1 MNLYQNKQES
11 KNPIG
16 MLSRKL
22 MHSEDADGGGVHLV
36 DTQTHTDGLSLRHP
50 NQTTDVKI

>member
-1 MNLYQNKQES
+1 LERLAQN
-11 KNPIG
+11 
-16 MLSRKL
+16 L
-22 MHSEDADGGGVHLV
+22 MHSEDADGGSVPLV